1 MLFRS
6 VVAALAAILVVAIA
20 VGLFSRHGKGKVDDD
35 PDGATASHA
44 GAMLSALFLLVFA
57 IAIIVPWTNVD
68 SARENTYAEAQGL
81 TEAYWSAGSLPPAD
95 ATMIRTGLRDYTG
108 FVQTKEW
115 PLMAKGRL
123 SDTGWSKLDTL
134 RAAISNLQFKST
146 NDQATQSDV
155 LDQIRNVYAARQ
167 QRAVDAKS
175 SLPTAILIFTVLTGL
190 IMIIFPLLAGARPR
204 GMALLP
210 LLVMAG
216 MLGISIYLVFDINHT
231 FAGDLSVK
239 PDAFKSATQEFQRT
253 P

>member
-6 VVAALAAILVVAIA
+6 IVAALAAILVVAIA
-20 VGLFSRHGKGKVDDD
+20 VYLFGRYGKGKVDDD
-35 PDGATASHA
+35 PDGATASHS

-68 SARENTYAEAQGL
+68 SARQNTYAEAQGL
-81 TEAYWSAGSLPPAD
+81 TEAYWSAGGLPAQD
-95 ATMIRTGLRDYTG
+95 ASMIRTGLRDYTG

-123 SDTGWSKLDTL
+123 SDEGWSKLDTL
-134 RAAISNLQFKST
+134 RAAISNLQFRSS

-155 LDQIRNVYAARQ
+155 LDQIRNVYAARR

-175 SLPTAILIFTVLTGL
+175 SLPTAILVFTVLTGI

-204 GMALLP
+204 GMTLLP

-216 MLGISIYLVFDINHT
+216 MLGISIYMVFDINHI
-231 FAGDLSVK
+231 FSGDLSVK